1 MGEHT
6 FTDMQMLKGFAEW
19 PVILEAIDM
28 RDCVA
33 DILEHDDG
41 SIDVLVR
48 SKPPEAVTIG
58 PSRFATPTCTCG
70 SRAQN
75 AYCVHAVAACLA
87 IEHAAGRIDDAELSR
102 FAARAG
108 IHAAIDESRRALIH
122 NYLHDIAGGADH
134 AFADL
139 FIDYGAAET
148 VHLLPL
154 VHEIGGE
161 PVASSFAVE
170 CAMWIFGTPGDEW
183 CRDSDMDKAQDLVY
197 SFLKPGRLTRDAAPA
212 LLIAVRGLIRSL
224 RLPGPAWSERH
235 DLIESVLRLLRDA
248 VAVGVIDVE
257 AVVDAVLCDGLAAFG
272 PAPQSFGLFA
282 PCIGPQVCRPV
293 SRWFDNAGTLPQL
306 DVDGRRRLRVEL
318 ALGAHDGEGLLR
330 LFDDWP
336 EPLYGELMART
347 WLFELP
353 VRAAIAERAL
363 AEGALRWGG
372 RVPAELGPGPTR
384 GPRWAYEKWV
394 HEVIIDRAPVRPEW
408 RTAWIGDVVECIVG
422 VGETERGRDALMAFA
437 QSDPDPMHREEF
449 RAVWSR
455 SGFGGH
461 GGEEAAEIFGR

>member
-1 MGEHT
+1 MSMGEHT

-293 SRWFDNAGTLPQL
+293 SRW
-306 DVDGRRRLRVEL
+306 
-318 ALGAHDGEGLLR
+318 
-330 LFDDWP
+330 
-336 EPLYGELMART
+336 
-347 WLFELP
+347 
-353 VRAAIAERAL
+353 
-363 AEGALRWGG
+363 
-372 RVPAELGPGPTR
+372 
-384 GPRWAYEKWV
+384 
-394 HEVIIDRAPVRPEW
+394 
-408 RTAWIGDVVECIVG
+408 
-422 VGETERGRDALMAFA
+422 
-437 QSDPDPMHREEF
+437 
-449 RAVWSR
+449 
-455 SGFGGH
+455 
-461 GGEEAAEIFGR
+461 